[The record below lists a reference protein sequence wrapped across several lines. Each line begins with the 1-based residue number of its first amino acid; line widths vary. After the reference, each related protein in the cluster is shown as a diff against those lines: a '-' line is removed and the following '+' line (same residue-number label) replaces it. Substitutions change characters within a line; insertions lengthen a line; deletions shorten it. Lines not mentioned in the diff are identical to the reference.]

1 MEKDLPL
8 IALRVKELREKA
20 ALTQQDLAIKS
31 GLSVSN
37 LSQIEQ
43 GKTPDPRMS
52 TLLALAGALGVDC
65 DTLTGKADGRP
76 RKGSPEKK
84 K

>member
-1 MEKDLPL
+1 LNVEKDLPL
-8 IALRVKELREKA
+8 IARRVKELREKA
-20 ALTQQDLAIKS
+20 GLTQQDLAIKS

-52 TLLALAGALGVDC
+52 TLLALASALGVDC
-65 DTLTGKADGRP
+65 DTLTGKADGRA
-76 RKGSPEKK
+76 RKGK
-84 K
+84 